1 VRRLGGVPADQVL
14 KPSVSGGN
22 RPAAPHGGP
31 VLGPPIALG
40 YVRRSK
46 ESGARTVS
54 LEDQRAR
61 IEVYC
66 QERGWRLT
74 EVLADDGV
82 SGGRRARLDRLPSGS
97 RLRTP
102 ASLSSGP
109 SLWVSVKLLLVVSE
123 DERLGGSVSHAVRLD
138 DDPVLDLRARPRN
151 PDLVEHGLH

>member
-1 VRRLGGVPADQVL
+1 VRRPRSVPADQVM

-22 RPAAPHGGP
+22 RPATPHVGP

-54 LEDQRAR
+54 LDDQRGR

-82 SGGRRARLDRLPSGS
+82 SGGRRERLERLAERVTATHARAIVVYHLDRFARDLAG
-97 RLRTP
+97 
-102 ASLSSGP
+102 A
-109 SLWVSVKLLLVVSE
+109 
-123 DERLGGSVSHAVRLD
+123 GGSLASPATASGW
-138 DDPVLDLRARPRN
+138 P
-151 PDLVEHGLH
+151 PDEG